1 MSHTLEQFAADC
13 RRILQAEPGTEGR
26 RKVCSLVEE
35 VLGDEAFLARHI
47 EEDQPER
54 KVIYEDPDL
63 GFCILAHHHKGSKGS
78 MPHDHG
84 PSWAIYG
91 QASGETEMTDWEKI
105 EPASEGSPG
114 KARKL
119 RTYTLKPGMAH
130 LYNEGDL
137 HSPYRADSTKLIR
150 IEGRNMEKV
159 KRHPYKPV

>member
-13 RRILQAEPGTEGR
+13 HRILEADSGPEGR

-35 VLGDEAFLARHI
+35 ILRDEEFLARHI

-63 GFCILAHHHKGSKGS
+63 GFCILAHHHKGAKGS
-78 MPHDHG
+78 TPHDHG
-84 PSWAIYG
+84 PAWAIYG
-91 QASGETEMTDWEKI
+91 QASGETEMTDWEKV
-105 EPASEGSPG
+105 ETASEGNPG

-137 HSPYRADSTKLIR
+137 HSPYRADATKLIR

-159 KRHPYKPV
+159 KRYPYQPV